1 MFIPWEPKPTTILL
15 TLVFD
20 SVMIL
25 LGENHHHFS
34 FLGWTSWPDVFTV
47 GVGTIQLHR
56 VDNRAPWA
64 KSTSIQNGWTR
75 FFRSQ
80 NFINKPFSVVCPC
93 PSEFSTV
100 PWLVFWAGLAYVFQ
114 NVVTAKTLQVR
125 LPDVMRQICFGWLW
139 QAHEYHIDIH
149 WHYITLLFWCVAL
162 LPEMSETN

>member
-1 MFIPWEPKPTTILL
+1 MLCCKLPCSFLHFQVPYPKNKRYSIRYKDECLKSVNLHLRPDMFIPWEPKPATILL

-25 LGENHHHFS
+25 LGENHRHFS
-34 FLGWTSWPDVFTV
+34 FLGWTSWPDFFTV

-64 KSTSIQNGWTR
+64 KSTSVQNGWTR

-100 PWLVFWAGLAYVFQ
+100 PWLVFWHVVLFPLLLSLFVFQ
-114 NVVTAKTLQVR
+114 V
-125 LPDVMRQICFGWLW
+125 F
-139 QAHEYHIDIH
+139 
-149 WHYITLLFWCVAL
+149 LLV
-162 LPEMSETN
+162 S